1 MNYYLLRQ
9 DISVPEKWVLG
20 DVRHVNNWNFIDPP
34 VNFMEPGTYALDVRF
49 DGREVDYSLAG
60 YASVPVLSLKA
71 YKALSGL
78 PEVDEPYCNVVFE
91 PVRFENKKLGGVF
104 LMIIE
109 TQFDCV
115 DEKIQVI
122 KNLRLMILSGRIW
135 RVNIRHS
142 PILLLILRKS
152 AISIFLE

>member
-1 MNYYLLRQ
+1 
-9 DISVPEKWVLG
+9 
-20 DVRHVNNWNFIDPP
+20 
-34 VNFMEPGTYALDVRF
+34 
-49 DGREVDYSLAG
+49 
-60 YASVPVLSLKA
+60 
-71 YKALSGL
+71 
-78 PEVDEPYCNVVFE
+78 
-91 PVRFENKKLGGVF
+91 
-104 LMIIE
+104 MIIE